1 MAGASD
7 NVTWHQR
14 LVAEL
19 RADRKKAVVL
29 AGLAGVLLLLGV
41 RMVVQRLGGPD
52 EAQAAPPVAKATS
65 AAAQDGAGGR
75 AGASEATHR
84 PRPLPVEP
92 QPITRDLFQANEMYF
107 PKVDPRLTKTQVEEP
122 PDAPPQDPQRLL
134 REAIRAQA
142 RTLLLQATISGRRP
156 AAIINDTMVTRG
168 ETVAGFRVTKIAAE
182 SVTVEKDGV
191 TLVLYMERAE

>member
-84 PRPLPVEP
+84 PRPLPV
-92 QPITRDLFQANEMYF
+92 
-107 PKVDPRLTKTQVEEP
+107 
-122 PDAPPQDPQRLL
+122 
-134 REAIRAQA
+134 
-142 RTLLLQATISGRRP
+142 
-156 AAIINDTMVTRG
+156 
-168 ETVAGFRVTKIAAE
+168 
-182 SVTVEKDGV
+182 
-191 TLVLYMERAE
+191 